1 MVRAGRPPVERMA
14 FVWHDSPG
22 RLAELT
28 LTLAPGRYSLWCS
41 IANHR
46 HLAMR
51 AILLVTAR

>member
-1 MVRAGRPPVERMA
+1 MA

-51 AILLVTAR
+51 ATLLVTAR